1 MKKVFVSLFLV
12 VSLACAS
19 AQKTEFQTVSAA
31 VAGVEAAR
39 SAYYDLD
46 HTCLAN
52 PAAMPSCPGIVAA
65 HDSLAKKYLTYQAA
79 VKALADAN
87 IAVIQTGGNPTT
99 DGKVAAAAAG
109 LLQVATDFV
118 TLEGTVGVKK

>member
-1 MKKVFVSLFLV
+1 MKKLLV
-12 VSLACAS
+12 LALGLSLACAS
-19 AQKTEFQTVSAA
+19 AQKTEFATVSAA

-39 SAYYDLD
+39 SAYYNLD
-46 HTCLAN
+46 HACLAN
-52 PAAMPSCPGIVAA
+52 PSAMPSCQSIVAA
-65 HDSLAKKYLTYQAA
+65 HDKLAAEYAIYQQA

-99 DGKVAAAAAG
+99 DGKVAAATSG

-118 TLEGTVGVKK
+118 ALEHSLGGK